1 MTSAWRDLVAVD
13 VPHRGRRE
21 FKYILPA
28 LAGVRAVA
36 WVTARARA
44 LRQEFPPRQVSS
56 IYFDSASYSCF
67 RQSNAGESERVKVRL
82 RWYDALTPESPLT
95 LEFKH
100 RANHLGWKSQHHF
113 VMADLLARALRTLPA
128 CFAER
133 VSSGERALIEQLRLP
148 ILVTTYYR
156 HYFVTADGGIRVT
169 VDTGLRYLDQRLRP
183 SLNLTRDAHGCDFA
197 VVECKLEQ
205 SREQDAARLMRAFS
219 PRHARF
225 SKYCD
230 GLQRLTSR

>member
-13 VPHRGRRE
+13 VPHDGRRE
-21 FKYILPA
+21 FKYILPS
-28 LAGVRAVA
+28 LAGGRAVS

-44 LRQEFPPRQVSS
+44 LREEFPARQVSS
-56 IYFDSASYSCF
+56 IYFDSATYSCF

-82 RWYDALTPESPLT
+82 RWYDVLTPTSPLT

-100 RANHLGWKSQHHF
+100 RANHLGWKSQHRF
-113 VMADLLARALRTLPA
+113 EVADLADRALRTLPA
-128 CFAER
+128 LFAAR
-133 VSSGERALIEQLRLP
+133 VSPRERALVEQLRLP

-156 HYFVTADGGIRVT
+156 HYFVTLDGGIRVT

-183 SLNLTRDAHGCDFA
+183 SLNLTRDAQSCDFA

-205 SREQDAARLMRAFS
+205 SREADAAHLMRAFS
-219 PRHARF
+219 PRHSRF

-230 GLQRLTSR
+230 GLQRLTDR